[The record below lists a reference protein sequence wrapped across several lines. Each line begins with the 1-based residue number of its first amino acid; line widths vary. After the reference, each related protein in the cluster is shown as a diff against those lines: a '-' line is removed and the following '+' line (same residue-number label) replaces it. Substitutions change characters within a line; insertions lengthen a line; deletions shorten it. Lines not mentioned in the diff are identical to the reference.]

1 MPRKPNRKTKHYLLP
16 ELLKSASKDNL
27 HPEFGLKKTAMRIRL
42 EASQIAGLRKLARRN
57 GTMVTAELGNAIDA
71 YLLGITPGEIRLLNA
86 LIDRLNVSTARA
98 NKALDAALREIAKS
112 RARLARQERAK
123 GRA

>member
-1 MPRKPNRKTKHYLLP
+1 MPRKPNRKTKHYSLP

-57 GTMVTAELGNAIDA
+57 GTMGYRGTRQRDRRLSPWHHARRDPVVECA
-71 YLLGITPGEIRLLNA
+71 YRPTQRIHGP
-86 LIDRLNVSTARA
+86 S
-98 NKALDAALREIAKS
+98 
-112 RARLARQERAK
+112 Q
-123 GRA
+123 